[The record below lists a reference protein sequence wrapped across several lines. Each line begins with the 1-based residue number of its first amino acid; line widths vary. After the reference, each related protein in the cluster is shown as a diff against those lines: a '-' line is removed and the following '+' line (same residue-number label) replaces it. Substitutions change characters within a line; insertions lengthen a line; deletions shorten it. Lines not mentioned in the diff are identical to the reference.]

1 MDELEQ
7 LAACGRGLARLLLAS
22 YGLRCEDLEAEVR
35 AACRHLGGDGVVL
48 LLAAYD
54 QDELVGFTS
63 DEPNVPIDGPGPG
76 LAFRTETA
84 VEERDPGG
92 RRRLWL
98 PVKDSAERIGVLGV
112 VDDGSMPPR
121 LWEAMASLIGEL
133 VVSKSKYGDHITLR
147 RRRHR
152 PFPLAAEMRWSM
164 LPPLTYTSPDATIAG
179 FLQPSER
186 IAGDAF
192 DYSVDGRVAS
202 IAIFDAM
209 GHGLEASRMANVAV
223 GSYRATRRA
232 GADLIGSLR
241 ALDVAITSQFG
252 DLRFVTA
259 QMATL
264 NLDTGRLEIVNAG
277 HPPPLR
283 LRPGRPPEVIRCQ
296 VALAAGLGS
305 EPVVTVAG
313 LERGDSVL
321 FQSDGVVDARS
332 PAGEFFG
339 DERLADLIDRLT
351 EHDTPPSEVLR
362 RCLHAVIEHQDGRPN
377 DDATLVLLRW
387 ANEARLTTDERRR

>member
-1 MDELEQ
+1 
-7 LAACGRGLARLLLAS
+7 
-22 YGLRCEDLEAEVR
+22 
-35 AACRHLGGDGVVL
+35 
-48 LLAAYD
+48 
-54 QDELVGFTS
+54 
-63 DEPNVPIDGPGPG
+63 
-76 LAFRTETA
+76 
-84 VEERDPGG
+84 
-92 RRRLWL
+92 
-98 PVKDSAERIGVLGV
+98 
-112 VDDGSMPPR
+112 
-121 LWEAMASLIGEL
+121 MASLVGEL

-179 FLQPSER
+179 FLQPSDR

-192 DYSVDGRVAS
+192 DYSIDGRIAS
-202 IAIFDAM
+202 VAIFDAM

-223 GSYRATRRA
+223 GSYRSTRRA
-232 GADLIGSLR
+232 GADLVSSLR
-241 ALDVAITSQFG
+241 ALDEAITSQFG

-264 NLDTGRLEIVNAG
+264 DLDTGRLEIVNAG

-283 LRPGRPPEVIRCQ
+283 LRPAQPPEVVDCH
-296 VALAAGLGS
+296 VTVAAGLGS
-305 EPVVTVAG
+305 EPAVTVVD
-313 LERGDSVL
+313 LDRGDSVL
-321 FQSDGVVDARS
+321 FQSDGIVDARS

-339 DERLADLIDRLT
+339 DDRLAGLVDRLI
-351 EHDTPPSEVLR
+351 EHDTPPAEILR

-387 ANEARLTTDERRR
+387 ADDARLTTEDLSPSTRRPSGPVRGELAPARSVIVVH